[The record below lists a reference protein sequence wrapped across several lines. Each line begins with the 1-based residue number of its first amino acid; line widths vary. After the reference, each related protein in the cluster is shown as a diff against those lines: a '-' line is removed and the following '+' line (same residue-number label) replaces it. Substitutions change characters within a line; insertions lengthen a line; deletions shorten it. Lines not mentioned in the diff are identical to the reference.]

1 MRIIYFVL
9 ILSGFC
15 QVSAAEWVK
24 RSDEPT
30 VEQVKAICEAR
41 GYEAAGRKPTR
52 SPFGSR
58 DDAIG
63 IAFSKG
69 FSSGRTTQEWKKLFK
84 ETFEACMYEKGYE
97 LE

>member
-41 GYEAAGRKPTR
+41 AYEAAGRKPTI
-52 SPFGSR
+52 SPFGDR
-58 DDAIG
+58 EDAVG
-63 IAFSKG
+63 IAFSRG
-69 FSSGRTTQEWKKLFK
+69 VSSGRTTREWKKLFK
-84 ETFEACMYEKGYE
+84 ATFEACMYEKGYE
-97 LE
+97 QE